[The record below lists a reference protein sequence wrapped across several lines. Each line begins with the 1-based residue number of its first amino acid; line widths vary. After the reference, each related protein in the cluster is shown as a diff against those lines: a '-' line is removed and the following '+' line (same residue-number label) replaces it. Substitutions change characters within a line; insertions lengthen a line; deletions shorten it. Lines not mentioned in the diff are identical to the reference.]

1 MENENL
7 KLRQLEEEKKS
18 RPAEEDVVFES
29 VQQKDEKKRSFE
41 KAFLDENALSEE
53 INSTKKFRPEEAED
67 LTSTSVNNA
76 SDVISDDDEVKNNQ
90 HCDNDVILEEVEEIM
105 VEDESKK
112 TAENL
117 NGLNGNAMT
126 NENKDSRDSTEQDD
140 DIIEC
145 SSEND
150 VIEINDDESQSRQTF
165 SSYSYQNGNT
175 NASTVG
181 SPALNGEESND
192 AITLE

>member
-7 KLRQLEEEKKS
+7 KLRQLEEERKS
-18 RPAEEDVVFES
+18 RPIEEDIFIES
-29 VQQKDEKKRSFE
+29 VKQSDEKKRSFE
-41 KAFLDENALSEE
+41 KAFIDENEPNEE
-53 INSTKKFRPEEAED
+53 TNCSKKLKSEEAED

-90 HCDNDVILEEVEEIM
+90 QYDNVILEEVEEIM
-105 VEDESKK
+105 IEDDSEK
-112 TAENL
+112 TSEKV
-117 NGLNGNAMT
+117 NGHNGNKMT
-126 NENKDSRDSTEQDD
+126 NENKDFNGSNDQDD

-145 SSEND
+145 SSEDD

-175 NASTVG
+175 NTSTVD
-181 SPALNGEESND
+181 SSNLNGEGSND